1 MAEGRSQLVDEL
13 RYWQDRV
20 YEDLISTPV
29 LKQFLD
35 YSRTLDEIKER
46 LKGLP
51 DEPAS
56 DNEVVEL
63 REELDRLK
71 EDFLQQLAEQ
81 NLNKQELDK
90 RVQTLENDI
99 QILKQALQTTTKR
112 QWGLMLFMR
121 WQKWREKLSLRQL
134 GTGARVLSKALPEG
148 VSEELDLIRNV
159 ADGAADVID
168 EIDKHA

>member
-1 MAEGRSQLVDEL
+1 M
-13 RYWQDRV
+13 
-20 YEDLISTPV
+20 
-29 LKQFLD
+29 
-35 YSRTLDEIKER
+35 DEIKER

-71 EDFLQQLAEQ
+71 DDFLQQLAEQ
-81 NLNKQELDK
+81 NLNKQEFDK
-90 RVQTLENDI
+90 QVQTLENDI

-134 GTGARVLSKALPEG
+134 GPGARVLSKALPEG